1 MRCKWKIL
9 AFGCATMILL
19 SGCSVVNEN
28 AEKIF
33 LQKAGIEQDE
43 DYEEYQ
49 KYLKSSQLNEDGTY
63 DYIRDEGT
71 EPDIG
76 EGNVR
81 VTFADNHFLDIQY
94 YLDEAMAQAIE
105 ADEYKLNPGDSVYAM
120 VRSNNRA
127 GSNLYHF
134 KEYQIFEYTESGER
148 KKIAAAE
155 ENEGLVYTIPAEFTG
170 TELSIQPVG
179 EYEQRTCDL
188 LYVYYRD
195 GANQIGELSNAGKWM
210 VNGSEKLDSVCAV
223 EPYILSFDYDDKN
236 YFFVSAEPNPANKN
250 PNEVGYVEFP
260 EEDSTEETKAY
271 SIELHKLIN
280 IKIRFDEDGKISIN
294 DGDQEEIKRGK
305 YWEKSDLKYGDK
317 IVIETK
323 GDPEIQTTESKH
335 IKETSDPIKD
345 GTRYTI
351 VITEEM
357 QREPDQSIVNFY
369 IVNFHQAAKYGT
381 CIYKV
386 DGKEVKGISTVG
398 ENQKLTITYKID
410 KPDYV
415 FADKSTGVVGLIMD
429 FIKSKERTVEIPVDA
444 SLEGKTLCPED
455 YFNIVKKG
463 K

>member
-1 MRCKWKIL
+1 MKLKML
-9 AFGCATMILL
+9 FFGCAAVILL
-19 SGCSVVNEN
+19 SGCSVINEN

-33 LQKAGIEQDE
+33 LQKAEIQKEE
-43 DYEEYQ
+43 DYKEYE
-49 KYLKSSQLNEDGTY
+49 KYLKNNQLSEDGTY

-71 EPDIG
+71 KTDIG
-76 EGNVR
+76 KGNVHI
-81 VTFADNHFLDIQY
+81 TFADNHFLDIQY
-94 YLDEAMAQAIE
+94 YLDEALTQEIE
-105 ADEYKLNPGDSVYAM
+105 ADEYNLNPGDSVYAV
-120 VRSNNRA
+120 VRANNRA

-134 KEYQIFEYTESGER
+134 KEYQVFEYTENGER
-148 KKIAAAE
+148 KKIATTGE
-155 ENEGLVYTIPAEFTG
+155 DGGFIYTIPTDFMG
-170 TELSIQPVG
+170 TELSIQPIG
-179 EYEQRTCDL
+179 EYEQRTFDS

-195 GANQIGELSNAGKWM
+195 GVNQIGELSNAGKWT

-223 EPYILSFDYDDKN
+223 ESYILSFDYDDEN
-236 YFFVSAEPNPANKN
+236 YFFVSAKPNPANKN

-271 SIELHKLIN
+271 SIELHKLIDV
-280 IKIRFDEDGKISIN
+280 KIRFDEDGKISIN
-294 DGDQEEIKRGK
+294 DGEQEKIKKGK
-305 YWEKSDLKYGDK
+305 EWERSNLKYGDK

-335 IKETSDPIKD
+335 IKETNDPIKD

-351 VITEEM
+351 VITEDM
-357 QREPDQSIVNFY
+357 QRESDQSIASSY
-369 IVNFHQAAKYGT
+369 AVNFHQPAKYGT
-381 CIYKV
+381 CIYRV

-398 ENQKLTITYKID
+398 ENQKLTVTYKIE
-410 KPDYV
+410 KEGYI
-415 FADKSTGVVGLIMD
+415 FADKSAGLVGLVSD